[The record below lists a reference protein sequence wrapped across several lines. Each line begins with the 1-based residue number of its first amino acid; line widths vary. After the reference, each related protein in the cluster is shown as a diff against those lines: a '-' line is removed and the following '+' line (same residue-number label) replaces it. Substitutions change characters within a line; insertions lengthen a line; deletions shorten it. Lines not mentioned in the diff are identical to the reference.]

1 MTSPFL
7 SVVYNSMTLAHPR
20 VLCSVQCVGVTV
32 LHRAAQ
38 TRVALVLCWHQ
49 EQGCVALLEKVCEVV
64 AGGRARLLCLCAGHM
79 VQAQV

>member
-1 MTSPFL
+1 MPSPFL
-7 SVVYNSMTLAHPR
+7 CVVYNSLALALPR
-20 VLCSVQCVGVTV
+20 LLCSVQCVRVTV

-38 TRVALVLCWHQ
+38 TLVALVLCWHQ
-49 EQGCVALLEKVCEVV
+49 GQSCVALLEKEWELV